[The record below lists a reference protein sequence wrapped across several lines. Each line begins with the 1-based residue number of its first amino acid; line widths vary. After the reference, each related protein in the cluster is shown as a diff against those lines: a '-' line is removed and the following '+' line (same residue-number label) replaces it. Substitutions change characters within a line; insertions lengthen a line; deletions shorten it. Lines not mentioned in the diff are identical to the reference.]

1 MAAEIE
7 FKLVITENG
16 EEVYASSIGHRELTN
31 LVINT
36 PDIPDNQGFFKYASQ
51 HPAYEVREQAADKQ
65 HLPLDQLRQLA
76 TDPNLEVRKAA
87 IQQRK
92 LKHSLS
98 LEELKSLIS
107 ADASLARLI
116 AGSVEDFADV
126 DVSELCTILQH
137 HTDPGVALELVEGYK
152 TPRSVAK
159 AFLKHPDAS
168 VAAAA
173 KTALTD

>member
-16 EEVYASSIGHRELTN
+16 KEVHASSIGHRELTN

-36 PDIPDNQGFFKYASQ
+36 PDIPANQEFFKYASQ
-51 HPAYEVREQAADKQ
+51 HPSYEVREQAADKQ
-65 HLPLDQLRQLA
+65 NLPLHYLRQLA

-87 IQQRK
+87 IQQRT
-92 LKHSLS
+92 LKRSLS